1 MIFFYHYIKF
11 VLKSLRINIS
21 GILILLF
28 YFRFFSRDGHEMS
41 VEAEHGGCWD
51 SCVRLMCH
59 NHSSSQPSN
68 HRYPYPARHLYANG
82 NKIALNGHIKG

>member
-1 MIFFYHYIKF
+1 MVAARLAYRDAPSLP
-11 VLKSLRINIS
+11 VLQSNEN
-21 GILILLF
+21 
-28 YFRFFSRDGHEMS
+28 EMS

-68 HRYPYPARHLYANG
+68 HRHPYSARHLYANG
-82 NKIALNGHIKG
+82 NKNGLNGHIKGECLQSVH